1 VDDADRADAQLAA
14 SMMHQILFRP
24 EGKAV
29 QVPAGT
35 LLSDA
40 IAQAGI
46 DLNLPCGGQGRC
58 GRCRIIVESGQVE
71 RRSSSRI
78 SSVELEQ
85 GYALACQTTVH
96 GDLQLFIPPQEAIV
110 RHLPSEKAAAEVP
123 TLPVECDW
131 QSSPIVRQFFLT
143 IEPPSLSDNTTD
155 FERLKREL
163 ARQHGI
169 RDVVASLPMLRQ
181 VARALRQSESAGEV
195 SPPVLRPAYCAGS
208 VGREGSGW
216 QVTAV
221 LEMGTWVDENG
232 PPRLIDL
239 RPGDH
244 TQRTLAIAV
253 DIGTTSNVVHLV
265 DLVSG
270 QYVDSAAAYNAQIS
284 CGEDVISRIL
294 YTRKQG
300 GLEHL
305 QRLVVGTIN
314 ELLHE
319 LAERNGIDLSEIYAA
334 TVAGNTTMIH
344 LFLALD
350 PSYIRLEPYI
360 PTITFPLPVRAAELG
375 IHICPEA
382 SVDCLPSVGA
392 YVGGDITA
400 GVLSS
405 GMFKTDKLTLF
416 IDVGTNGEIVL
427 GNSDW
432 LISCACSAG
441 PAFEGAGVRSGM
453 RATAGA
459 IEEVWVNADTY
470 EPTYHVIGDVPPRG
484 ICGSGMIALL
494 AEMFITGV
502 MDKSGHLNRAL
513 NTPRIR
519 VGEHGPEYVVAWAAE
534 TPSPG
539 ADIVLTEVDISNLI
553 RAKGAIYAGFL
564 VLTRSV
570 GIDLADVEEVLI
582 GGAFGKYID
591 IEKAVQIGLMPDMP
605 WERFRYLGNTSV
617 LGAFTALLCRDMRRE
632 VTEIAKKMTY
642 LELSADNRFMEQFTS
657 ALFLPHTDTTSFPS
671 VMRLLAGREK
681 K

>member
-1 VDDADRADAQLAA
+1 LDDIHRADANLVVG
-14 SMMHQILFRP
+14 MMAKIVFRP
-24 EGKAV
+24 EGKTV
-29 QVPAGT
+29 QVAAGT

-46 DLNLPCGGQGRC
+46 SLNLPCGGQGRC
-58 GRCRIIVESGQVE
+58 GRCRVVVESGPVE
-71 RRSSSRI
+71 RRSSSRL
-78 SSVELEQ
+78 SPVELEQ
-85 GYALACQTTVH
+85 GYALACQTTVQ
-96 GDLQLFIPPQEAIV
+96 GDLQVFIPPQEAIV
-110 RHLPSEKAAAEVP
+110 RRLPSEKAAVEVP
-123 TLPVECDW
+123 ALPVECDW
-131 QSSPIVRQFFLT
+131 QNLPAVRMFFVT

-163 ARQHGI
+163 SKQHGI
-169 RDVVASLPMLRQ
+169 KDIVAGLPMLRR
-181 VARALRQSESAGEV
+181 VASTLRRSETQ
-195 SPPVLRPAYCAGS
+195 
-208 VGREGSGW
+208 EGKGW

-221 LEMGTWVDENG
+221 LEMGTWVDENA

-239 RPGDH
+239 LPGDH
-244 TQRTLAIAV
+244 AGRTLAIAV
-253 DIGTTSNVVHLV
+253 DIGTTSNVVYLV

-270 QYVDSAAAYNAQIS
+270 KFVDSAAAYNAQIS

-294 YTRKQG
+294 YARKEG

-319 LAERNGIDLSEIYAA
+319 LAERNSVDLNEIYAA

-350 PSYIRLEPYI
+350 PAYIRLEPYI
-360 PTITFPLPVRAAELG
+360 PTVTFPQPVHAAELG
-375 IHICPEA
+375 IHICPQA
-382 SVDCLPSVGA
+382 SVDCLPGVGA

-405 GMFKTDKLTLF
+405 AMFKTDKLTLF

-453 RATAGA
+453 RATVGA
-459 IEEVWVNADTY
+459 IEEVWISADTY
-470 EPTYHVIGDVPPRG
+470 EPTYHVIGDGPPRG
-484 ICGSGMIALL
+484 ICGSGMISLL

-502 MDKSGHLNRAL
+502 TDKSGHLNRAL
-513 NTPRIR
+513 DTPRIR
-519 VGEHGPEYVVAWAAE
+519 VGEHGPEYVVAWAAPSGAGRTVE
-534 TPSPG
+534 TPG
-539 ADIVLTEVDISNLI
+539 LTADIVLTEVDISNLI
-553 RAKGAIYAGFL
+553 RAKGAIYAGFS
-564 VLTRSV
+564 VLTHSV
-570 GIDLADVEEVLI
+570 GMDLADVEEVLI
-582 GGAFGKYID
+582 GGGFGKYID
-591 IEKAVQIGLMPDMP
+591 IEKAIQIGLMPDMP

-642 LELSADNRFMEQFTS
+642 LELSADNSFMEQFIS
-657 ALFLPHTDTTSFPS
+657 ALFLPHTDTTAFPS
-671 VMRLLAGREK
+671 VMRLLAEREK

>member
-1 VDDADRADAQLAA
+1 
-14 SMMHQILFRP
+14 MMHKIHFRP
-24 EGKAV
+24 EGKTI
-29 QVPAGT
+29 QVAAGT

-46 DLNLPCGGQGRC
+46 SFNLPCGGQGRC
-58 GRCRIIVESGQVE
+58 GRCRTIIESGQVE
-71 RRSSSRI
+71 RRGSSRI
-78 SSVELEQ
+78 SAAELEQ
-85 GYALACQTTVH
+85 GYALACQTAVQ
-96 GDLQLFIPPQEAIV
+96 GDLQVFIPPQEAIV
-110 RHLPSEKAAAEVP
+110 RHLPSEKAAVEVP

-131 QSSPIVRQFFLT
+131 QSSPALRKLFLT

-155 FERLKREL
+155 LERLKREL

-169 RDVVASLPMLRQ
+169 MDIVASLPMLRRL
-181 VARALRQSESAGEV
+181 AGALRQSEVAPGK
-195 SPPVLRPAYCAGS
+195 AWA
-208 VGREGSGW
+208 
-216 QVTAV
+216 VTAV
-221 LEMGTWVDENG
+221 VEMGTWVDEDA

-239 RPGDH
+239 RPGD
-244 TQRTLAIAV
+244 RSGRALAVAV
-253 DIGTTSNVVHLV
+253 DIGTTSNVVYLV

-270 QYVDSAAAYNAQIS
+270 KFVDSAAAYNAQIS
-284 CGEDVISRIL
+284 CGEDVISRII
-294 YTRKQG
+294 YARKEG

-314 ELLHE
+314 DLLRE
-319 LAERNGIDLSEIYAA
+319 LAERNGIDLNEVYAM

-350 PSYIRLEPYI
+350 PSHIRLEPYI
-360 PTITFPLPVRAAELG
+360 PTVTFPLPVRASELG

-382 SVDCLPSVGA
+382 SVDCLPGVGA

-405 GMFKTDKLTLF
+405 RMFQTDKLTLF

-432 LISCACSAG
+432 LLSCACSAG

-470 EPTYHVIGDVPPRG
+470 EPTYRVIGDVRPRG
-484 ICGSGMIALL
+484 ICGSGMISLL
-494 AEMFITGV
+494 AETFITGV

-513 NTPRIR
+513 DTPRIR

-534 TPSPG
+534 TPNLG
-539 ADIVLTEVDISNLI
+539 VDIVLTEVDISNLI
-553 RAKGAIYAGFL
+553 RAKGAIYAGFS

-591 IEKAVQIGLMPDMP
+591 IEKAIQIGLMPDMP

-617 LGAFTALLCRDMRRE
+617 LGAFTALLCRDMRRQ
-632 VTEIAKKMTY
+632 VTEIARKMTY

-657 ALFLPHTDTTSFPS
+657 ALFLPHTDTSSFPS
-671 VMRLLAGREK
+671 VMRVLEGRK
-681 K
+681 SK

>member
-1 VDDADRADAQLAA
+1 
-14 SMMHQILFRP
+14 MMHKILFRP
-24 EGKAV
+24 EAKTV
-29 QVPAGT
+29 QVAAGT
-35 LLSDA
+35 LLNDA

-58 GRCRIIVESGQVE
+58 GRCRIVVESGQVD

-96 GDLQLFIPPQEAIV
+96 GDLQVFIPPQEAIV

-123 TLPVECDW
+123 ALPVECDW
-131 QSSPIVRQFFLT
+131 HSRPVVRQFFLT

-163 ARQHGI
+163 ARQYGI
-169 RDVVASLPMLRQ
+169 KDVVASLPLLRRL
-181 VARALRQSESAGEV
+181 ARTLRQSQAAE
-195 SPPVLRPAYCAGS
+195 
-208 VGREGSGW
+208 GW

-221 LEMGTWVDENG
+221 LEMGTWVDENA

-244 TQRTLAIAV
+244 TERTLAIAV
-253 DIGTTSNVVHLV
+253 DIGTTSNVVYLV
-265 DLVSG
+265 DLASG
-270 QYVDSAAAYNAQIS
+270 QFVDSAAAYNAQIS

-294 YTRKQG
+294 YARKEG

-350 PSYIRLEPYI
+350 PSNIRLEPYI
-360 PTITFPLPVRAAELG
+360 PTVAFPLPVRALELG

-382 SVDCLPSVGA
+382 SVDCLPGVGA

-405 GMFKTDKLTLF
+405 SMFKTDKLTLF

-453 RATAGA
+453 RATVGA
-459 IEEVWVNADTY
+459 IEEVWINAATY
-470 EPTYHVIGDVPPRG
+470 QPTYHVIGDVPPRG
-484 ICGSGMIALL
+484 ICGSGMISLL
-494 AEMFITGV
+494 AEMFITGI

-534 TPSPG
+534 TPGLG

-564 VLTRSV
+564 VLTHSV

-591 IEKAVQIGLMPDMP
+591 IEKAIQIGLMPDMP

-642 LELSADNRFMEQFTS
+642 LELSADHRFMEEFTS

-671 VMRLLAGREK
+671 VMRLLAGRAVSPSFGRESAGK
-681 K
+681 Q

>member
-1 VDDADRADAQLAA
+1 
-14 SMMHQILFRP
+14 MMHKINFRP
-24 EGKAV
+24 EGKTI
-29 QVPAGT
+29 QVAAGT

-40 IAQAGI
+40 IAQAEI
-46 DLNLPCGGQGRC
+46 SFNLPCGGQGRC
-58 GRCRIIVESGQVE
+58 GRCRIIIESGQVE
-71 RRSSSRI
+71 RRGSSRI
-78 SSVELEQ
+78 SAAELEQ
-85 GYALACQTTVH
+85 GYALACQTAVQ
-96 GDLQLFIPPQEAIV
+96 GDLQVFIPPQEAIV
-110 RHLPSEKAAAEVP
+110 RHLPSEKAAVEVP

-131 QSSPIVRQFFLT
+131 QSSPALRKLFLT

-169 RDVVASLPMLRQ
+169 TDIVASLPMLRRL
-181 VARALRQSESAGEV
+181 AGALRRSEVAAGKAWEV
-195 SPPVLRPAYCAGS
+195 TV
-208 VGREGSGW
+208 
-216 QVTAV
+216 V
-221 LEMGTWVDENG
+221 LEMGTWVDEDA

-239 RPGDH
+239 RPGD
-244 TQRTLAIAV
+244 RSGRALAVAV
-253 DIGTTSNVVHLV
+253 DIGTTSNVVYLV

-270 QYVDSAAAYNAQIS
+270 RFLDSAAAYNAQIS
-284 CGEDVISRIL
+284 CGEDVISRII
-294 YTRKQG
+294 YARKEG

-314 ELLHE
+314 KLLHE
-319 LAERNGIDLSEIYAA
+319 LAERNGIDLNEVYAM
-334 TVAGNTTMIH
+334 TVAGNTTMMH

-350 PSYIRLEPYI
+350 PSHIRLEPYI
-360 PTITFPLPVRAAELG
+360 PTVTFPLPVRAAELG

-382 SVDCLPSVGA
+382 SVDCLPGVGA

-405 GMFKTDKLTLF
+405 RMFQTDKLTLF

-432 LISCACSAG
+432 LLSCACSAG

-453 RATAGA
+453 RATVGA

-470 EPTYHVIGDVPPRG
+470 EPTYRVIGDVRPRG
-484 ICGSGMIALL
+484 ICGSGMISLL

-534 TPSPG
+534 TPDLG
-539 ADIVLTEVDISNLI
+539 VDVVLTEVDISNLI
-553 RAKGAIYAGFL
+553 RAKGAIYAGFS
-564 VLTRSV
+564 VLTNSV

-617 LGAFTALLCRDMRRE
+617 LGAFTALLCRDMRRQ

-657 ALFLPHTDTTSFPS
+657 ALFLPHTDTSSFPS
-671 VMRLLAGREK
+671 VMRVLQGRGSE
-681 K
+681 